1 MRIGVFDSGV
11 GGTSVLKEILKLFPN
26 EDIIYFGDSLHAPY
40 GDREIEEIKNLCLK
54 VSDFLVYNKKVDILV
69 IACNTATGVGKEVM
83 EERYSI
89 PVIGVVENGVKEAI
103 KLTKNG
109 KIGVLA
115 TSATVKMGV
124 YRREILKLS
133 NDKEVIEVEA
143 PLLVGIIENGWKDT
157 PENMMILDYY
167 IKKLPTDVDTLILG
181 CTHYPLIR
189 ESIEKFFKATIIDPA
204 FETVNSMKS
213 IVKNKKDEKASIE
226 NVEFYVTGDID
237 KFKKVTEKFLG
248 KRIEK
253 IKNVVLD

>member
-1 MRIGVFDSGV
+1 
-11 GGTSVLKEILKLFPN
+11 
-26 EDIIYFGDSLHAPY
+26 
-40 GDREIEEIKNLCLK
+40 
-54 VSDFLVYNKKVDILV
+54 
-69 IACNTATGVGKEVM
+69 M

-133 NDKEVIEVEA
+133 NDMEVVEVEA

-253 IKNVVLD
+253 IKNIVLD